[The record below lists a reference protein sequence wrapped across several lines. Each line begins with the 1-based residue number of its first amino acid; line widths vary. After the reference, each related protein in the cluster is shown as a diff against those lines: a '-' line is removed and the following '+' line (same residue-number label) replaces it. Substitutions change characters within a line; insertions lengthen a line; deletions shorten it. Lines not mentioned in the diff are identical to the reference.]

1 MVLSN
6 VSPGLCYLFFAHE
19 RVIFLK
25 NYDLGKEKISKLLL
39 NFSIPCIISMLVGA
53 LYNIVDQIFIG
64 WGVGYLGN
72 TATNIVY
79 PFTVIAL
86 SLALL
91 FGDGASALF
100 SLSLGSKD
108 DKKVSKS
115 IGNAVITLVLVSL
128 VLTLFGFIFK
138 SNILKLFGVTEA
150 SFDFANDYLTVILI
164 GIPFYVIGQGL
175 NGIIRADGSP
185 RYAMIATLSGA
196 ILNIILDPIAIFALG
211 MGIKGAA
218 IATIVGQIVTFILT
232 VLYFRK
238 SKKFKLS
245 KDSLKL
251 DKEVIKREALLGV
264 SSFIT
269 QISIVLV
276 IAVCNNLVVKY
287 GSLSKYGADI
297 PLSAIGIV
305 MKVFGIVIALVI
317 GTSIGGQPIIGFNYG
332 AGNKKRVKETFNL
345 IIRTNLFV
353 GVIAFIV
360 FQVFPQAVINIFGN
374 ESKLYNEYAL
384 YCFRIYLSGITLTC
398 ITKTCSIYLQAI
410 GKSFKSMFISVMR
423 DVVLFIP
430 ALVVLAKMF
439 GIVGMLWAALVADV
453 IACIIAIFMTFERK
467 NKVSISEIK
476 NISEVDA
483 VFIKPMVITI
493 SREYGSGGRY
503 VGKFLA
509 EKLGIPCY
517 DKEII
522 VDTAKESGLD
532 IEYIKENEQIKND
545 FNIYYNNDDNIYLCE
560 SKVIKNLAMKPCIII
575 GRCADYILK
584 DRNDVYNVFLYS
596 SMDKKIDRVTK
607 YYGIDAEKAKNEIN
621 KVNKRRAIHYE
632 YYTNQ
637 KWNDVS
643 NYDLAVNVDTL
654 GVENTALMIK
664 KIVENG
670 K

>member
-6 VSPGLCYLFFAHE
+6 VSPGLCYLFFCT
-19 RVIFLK
+19 RKGDFLK
-25 NYDLGKEKISKLLL
+25 NFDLGKDKISKLLL

-115 IGNAVITLVLVSL
+115 IGNAVVTLVLVSL
-128 VLTLFGFIFK
+128 VLTLFGFVSK

-196 ILNIILDPIAIFALG
+196 ILNIILDPIAIFTLG

-218 IATIVGQIVTFILT
+218 IATIVGQIITFILT

-238 SKKFKLS
+238 PNKFKLS
-245 KDSLKL
+245 KDSLKP

-353 GVIAFIV
+353 GVIAFII
-360 FQVFPQAVINIFGN
+360 FQVFPQAIINIFGS
-374 ESKLYNEYAL
+374 ESELYNEYAL

-453 IACIIAIFMTFERK
+453 IAFIIAIFMTFERK
-467 NKVSISEIK
+467 NKVSISEVK

-503 VGKFLA
+503 VGKLLA

-522 VDTAKESGLD
+522 VDTARESGLD

-621 KVNKRRAIHYE
+621 RVNKRRAKHYE

-637 KWNDVS
+637 KWNDVG

-664 KIVENG
+664 NIIENG

>member
-19 RVIFLK
+19 RVFFLK

-72 TATNIVY
+72 TATNVVY

-86 SLALL
+86 ALALL
-91 FGDGASALF
+91 LGDGASALF

-150 SFDFANDYLTVILI
+150 SFDFANDYLTIILI

-218 IATIVGQIVTFILT
+218 IATIVGQIITFILT

-238 SKKFKLS
+238 PNKFKLS
-245 KDSLKL
+245 KDSLKP

-345 IIRTNLFV
+345 IIRTNLSV

-360 FQVFPQAVINIFGN
+360 FQVFPQAIINIFGS
-374 ESKLYNEYAL
+374 ESELYNEYAL

-439 GIVGMLWAALVADV
+439 GVVGMLWAALVADV
-453 IACIIAIFMTFERK
+453 IAFIIAIFMTFERK

-476 NISEVDA
+476 NISEVDT
-483 VFIKPMVITI
+483 VFVKPMVITI

-503 VGKFLA
+503 VGKLLA

-621 KVNKRRAIHYE
+621 KVNKRRAKHYE

>member
-6 VSPGLCYLFFAHE
+6 VSPSLCYLFFCT
-19 RVIFLK
+19 RKGDFLK
-25 NYDLGKEKISKLLL
+25 NFDLGKDKISKLLL

-72 TATNIVY
+72 TATNVVY

-115 IGNAVITLVLVSL
+115 IGNAVVILVLVSL
-128 VLTLFGFIFK
+128 VLTIFSFIFK

-150 SFDFANDYLTVILI
+150 SFDFANDYLTIILI

-245 KDSLKL
+245 KDCLKP

-276 IAVCNNLVVKY
+276 IAVCNNIVVKY

-360 FQVFPQAVINIFGN
+360 FQVFPQAIINIFGS
-374 ESKLYNEYAL
+374 ESELYNEYAL

-410 GKSFKSMFISVMR
+410 GKSFKSMFVSVMR

-430 ALVVLAKMF
+430 VLIIFAKMF

-453 IACIIAIFMTFERK
+453 IAFIIAIFMTFERK
-467 NKVSISEIK
+467 NKVNALEVK
-476 NISEVDA
+476 NISEVDT
-483 VFIKPMVITI
+483 VFVKPMVITI

-503 VGKFLA
+503 VGKLLA

-532 IEYIKENEQIKND
+532 IEYIKENEQVKND
-545 FNIYYNNDDNIYLCE
+545 FNKYYNNDDNIYLCE
-560 SKVIKNLAMKPCIII
+560 SNVIENFAKKPCVII

-584 DRNDVYNVFLYS
+584 DRKDVYNVFLYS

-607 YYGIDAEKAKNEIN
+607 YYGINVEKAKNEIN
-621 KVNKRRAIHYE
+621 KVNKRRAKHYE

-637 KWNDVS
+637 KWNDVG

-664 KIVENG
+664 NIIENG

>member
-91 FGDGASALF
+91 LGDGASALF

-115 IGNAVITLVLVSL
+115 IGNAVVTLVLVSL
-128 VLTLFGFIFK
+128 VLTIFGFVFK

-150 SFDFANDYLTVILI
+150 SFDFANDYLTIILI

-218 IATIVGQIVTFILT
+218 IATIVGQIITFILT

-245 KDSLKL
+245 KDSLKP

-345 IIRTNLFV
+345 IIRTNLSV
-353 GVIAFIV
+353 GVIAFII
-360 FQVFPQAVINIFGN
+360 FQVFPQAIINIFGS
-374 ESKLYNEYAL
+374 ESELYNEYAL

-430 ALVVLAKMF
+430 ALIVLAKMF

-453 IACIIAIFMTFERK
+453 IAFIIAIFMTFERK
-467 NKVSISEIK
+467 NKVSISETK
-476 NISEVDA
+476 NISEVDVA
-483 VFIKPMVITI
+483 FIKPMVITI

-503 VGKFLA
+503 VGKLLA

-522 VDTAKESGLD
+522 VDTARESGLD

-621 KVNKRRAIHYE
+621 RVNKRRAKHYE

-637 KWNDVS
+637 KWNDVG

-654 GVENTALMIK
+654 GVENTTLMIK
-664 KIVENG
+664 NIIENG

>member
-72 TATNIVY
+72 TATNVVY

-86 SLALL
+86 ALALL
-91 FGDGASALF
+91 LGDGASALF

-115 IGNAVITLVLVSL
+115 IGNAVVTLVLVSL
-128 VLTLFGFIFK
+128 VLTIFGFVFK

-218 IATIVGQIVTFILT
+218 IATIVGQIITFILT

-345 IIRTNLFV
+345 IIRTNLSV
-353 GVIAFIV
+353 GVIAFII
-360 FQVFPQAVINIFGN
+360 FQVFPQAIINIFGS
-374 ESKLYNEYAL
+374 ESELYNEYAL

-439 GIVGMLWAALVADV
+439 GVVGMLWAALVADV
-453 IACIIAIFMTFERK
+453 IAFIIAIFMTFERK

-476 NISEVDA
+476 NISEVDVA
-483 VFIKPMVITI
+483 FIKPMVITI

-503 VGKFLA
+503 VGKLLA

-522 VDTAKESGLD
+522 VDTARESGLD

-621 KVNKRRAIHYE
+621 KVNKRRAKHYE

>member
-115 IGNAVITLVLVSL
+115 IGNAVIMLVLVSL

-360 FQVFPQAVINIFGN
+360 FQVFPQAVINIFGS
-374 ESKLYNEYAL
+374 ESELYNEYAL

-439 GIVGMLWAALVADV
+439 GVVGMLWAALVADV
-453 IACIIAIFMTFERK
+453 IAFIIAIFMTFERK
-467 NKVSISEIK
+467 NKVSISEVK
-476 NISEVDA
+476 NISEVDVA
-483 VFIKPMVITI
+483 FIKPMVITI

-503 VGKFLA
+503 VGKLLA

-522 VDTAKESGLD
+522 VDTARESGLD

-621 KVNKRRAIHYE
+621 RVNKRRAKHYE

-637 KWNDVS
+637 KWNDVG

-664 KIVENG
+664 NIIENG

>member
-245 KDSLKL
+245 KDSLKP

-332 AGNKKRVKETFNL
+332 AGNKKRVKEIFNL

-360 FQVFPQAVINIFGN
+360 FQVFPQAIINIFGS
-374 ESKLYNEYAL
+374 ESELYNEYAL

-430 ALVVLAKMF
+430 ALIVLAKMF

-453 IACIIAIFMTFERK
+453 IAFIIAIFMTFERK
-467 NKVSISEIK
+467 NKVSISEVK
-476 NISEVDA
+476 NISEVD
-483 VFIKPMVITI
+483 VTFIKPMVITI

-503 VGKFLA
+503 VGKLLA

-522 VDTAKESGLD
+522 VDTARESGLD
-532 IEYIKENEQIKND
+532 IEYIKENEQVKND

-584 DRNDVYNVFLYS
+584 DRKDVYNVFLYS

-607 YYGIDAEKAKNEIN
+607 YYGINVKKAKNEIN
-621 KVNKRRAIHYE
+621 KVNKRRAKHYE

-637 KWNDVS
+637 KWNDVG

-664 KIVENG
+664 NIIENG

>member
-72 TATNIVY
+72 TATNVVY

-108 DKKVSKS
+108 DKWVSKS

-138 SNILKLFGVTEA
+138 GNILKLFGVTEA

-185 RYAMIATLSGA
+185 KYAMIATLSGA

-211 MGIKGAA
+211 MGVKGAA
-218 IATIVGQIVTFILT
+218 IATIVGQIITFILT

-238 SKKFKLS
+238 PNKFKLS
-245 KDSLKL
+245 KDSLKP

-345 IIRTNLFV
+345 IIRTNLSV
-353 GVIAFIV
+353 GVIAFII
-360 FQVFPQAVINIFGN
+360 FQVFPQAIINIFGS
-374 ESKLYNEYAL
+374 ESELYNEYAL

-410 GKSFKSMFISVMR
+410 GKSFKSMFVSVMR

-430 ALVVLAKMF
+430 VLIIFAKMF

-453 IACIIAIFMTFERK
+453 IAFIIAIFMTFERK
-467 NKVSISEIK
+467 NKVSISEVK

-503 VGKFLA
+503 VGKLLA

-522 VDTAKESGLD
+522 VDTARESGLD

-621 KVNKRRAIHYE
+621 RVNKRRAKHYE

-637 KWNDVS
+637 KWNDVG

-664 KIVENG
+664 NIIENG